1 MRNNR
6 NKFKERAIHFI
17 KSTYSLF
24 FKLVPVVPRFRLCRN
39 RFPPLSLATLC
50 LDHYTI
56 VTIAESSYFFFLLT
70 LFFCYRKNLKMLTTR
85 RNRILAL
92 RLTTLWLD
100 NYTTVTIAEAP
111 YFFLY
116 LIYFFRSEK
125 KLKVPTS
132 HTRIDPSHL
141 DWQHSALT
149 TTPP

>member
-1 MRNNR
+1 MRNNW

-17 KSTYSLF
+17 KLTYSMF
-24 FKLVPVVPRFRLCRN
+24 FRRVPVVPRFRLCRN

-56 VTIAESSYFFFLLT
+56 VTIAGSIYFVFLLT
-70 LFFCYRKNLKMLTTR
+70 LFFRYRKNLKMLTTR
-85 RNRILAL
+85 RNRIPAL

-100 NYTTVTIAEAP
+100 HYTTMTIAEAP

-141 DWQHSALT
+141 GWQHSALT